1 MSKSNAEKREFKRAS
16 IPLLIQYRFSP
27 FENYETDY
35 SANVS
40 AGGLL
45 IHCDDPP
52 SNVSTILLRFLP
64 RDGSRV
70 ILAQGEV
77 VRATAEGL
85 AVKFLQIDEGDK
97 AYLTELIEGTEG
109 AC

>member
-1 MSKSNAEKREFKRAS
+1 MTGSDQREFKRAA

-40 AGGLL
+40 AGGLF

-52 SNVSTILLRFLP
+52 ANVSTILLRFC
-64 RDGSRV
+64 R
-70 ILAQGEV
+70 E
-77 VRATAEGL
+77 TARGL
-85 AVKFLQIDEGDK
+85 FSLRERLFAPPKM
-97 AYLTELIEGTEG
+97 A
-109 AC
+109 

>member
-1 MSKSNAEKREFKRAS
+1 VSEPSGAEKRRHDRAV

-27 FENYETDY
+27 FESYRTDY
-35 SANVS
+35 SANIS

-52 SNVSTILLRFLP
+52 ANVATILLRFLP

-77 VRATAEGL
+77 VRATEVGL
-85 AVKFLQIDEGDK
+85 AVRFLHIDDGDVSFLMTLVDS
-97 AYLTELIEGTEG
+97 ALP
-109 AC
+109 

>member
-1 MSKSNAEKREFKRAS
+1 MGECVNASGANKREHKRAS

-45 IHCDDPP
+45 IHCTDAPV
-52 SNVSTILLRFLP
+52 NVSTIILRFLP

-77 VRATAEGL
+77 VRVSDEGL
-85 AVKFLQIDEGDK
+85 AV
-97 AYLTELIEGTEG
+97 
-109 AC
+109 

>member
-1 MSKSNAEKREFKRAS
+1 MTGADKREFKRAA

-40 AGGLL
+40 AGGLF
-45 IHCDDPP
+45 IHCDNPP
-52 SNVSTILLRFLP
+52 ANVSTILLRFLP

-77 VRATAEGL
+77 VRAAEDGL
-85 AVKFLQIDEGDK
+85 AVKFMQIDEGDQ
-97 AYLTELIEGTEG
+97 AYLNELIEGTQG
-109 AC
+109 AA

>member
-1 MSKSNAEKREFKRAS
+1 MAAQGSIENRRHRRVA

-27 FENYETDY
+27 FEPYATDY
-35 SANVS
+35 SANIS

-45 IHCDDPP
+45 ITCDNAPAH
-52 SNVSTILLRFLP
+52 VSTILLRFLP

-77 VRATAEGL
+77 LRRTAVGL
-85 AVKFLQIDEGDK
+85 AVRFLHIESGDQ
-97 AYLTELIEGTEG
+97 AYLEALVG
-109 AC
+109 AADE

>member
-1 MSKSNAEKREFKRAS
+1 MSESGSDKRQHRRAA

-40 AGGLL
+40 AGGVF
-45 IHCDDPP
+45 ISCTEAPA
-52 SNVSTILLRFLP
+52 NVSTILLRFLP

-77 VRATAEGL
+77 VRATDAGL
-85 AVKFLQIDEGDK
+85 AVRFLHMDADDK
-97 AYLTELIEGTEG
+97 AFLDALIEASAE
-109 AC
+109 

>member
-1 MSKSNAEKREFKRAS
+1 MSEASGADKREHERAV

-27 FENYETDY
+27 FESYRTDY

-52 SNVSTILLRFLP
+52 ANVATILLRFLP

-77 VRATAEGL
+77 VRATDVGL
-85 AVKFLQIDEGDK
+85 AVRFLQIDDGD
-97 AYLTELIEGTEG
+97 AAFLLALVESSLP
-109 AC
+109 

>member
-1 MSKSNAEKREFKRAS
+1 MSGAEKREFKRAA

-35 SANVS
+35 YANVS
-40 AGGLL
+40 AGGLF
-45 IHCDDPP
+45 IHCEEPP
-52 SNVSTILLRFLP
+52 GNVSTILLRFLP

-77 VRATAEGL
+77 VRATADGL
-85 AVKFLQIDEGDK
+85 AVKFLQIEDADQV
-97 AYLTELIEGTEG
+97 YLEELIEGSKG
-109 AC
+109 AA

>member
-1 MSKSNAEKREFKRAS
+1 MSEKGSDKREFKRAS

-52 SNVSTILLRFLP
+52 ANVSTILLRFLP

-85 AVKFLQIDEGDK
+85 AVKFLQIEDGDQ
-97 AYLTELIEGTEG
+97 AYLNELIEGTEG
-109 AC
+109 AA

>member
-1 MSKSNAEKREFKRAS
+1 MTEQGADKRKHKRAN

-52 SNVSTILLRFLP
+52 ANVSTILLRFLP

-77 VRATAEGL
+77 VRSTAEGL
-85 AVKFLQIDEGDK
+85 AVKFLQIDHRDQEFLV
-97 AYLTELIEGTEG
+97 ALTEKTGV
-109 AC
+109 

>member
-1 MSKSNAEKREFKRAS
+1 MTGADKREFKRAA

-40 AGGLL
+40 AGGLF
-45 IHCDDPP
+45 IHCDNPP
-52 SNVSTILLRFLP
+52 TNVSTILLRFLP

-77 VRATAEGL
+77 VRAAEDGL
-85 AVKFLQIDEGDK
+85 AVKFMQIDEGDQ
-97 AYLTELIEGTEG
+97 AYLNELIEGTQG
-109 AC
+109 AA

>member
-1 MSKSNAEKREFKRAS
+1 VSDGSEQRRFKRVS

-27 FENYETDY
+27 FENYATDY

-40 AGGLL
+40 AGGLF
-45 IHCDDPP
+45 IHCDDAPA
-52 SNVSTILLRFLP
+52 NVATILLRFLP

-77 VRATAEGL
+77 VRATSQGL
-85 AVKFLQIDEGDK
+85 AVKFLQIDEADQTFL
-97 AYLTELIEGTEG
+97 AELIEGTGG
-109 AC
+109 AA